1 MAFDGSGNA
10 GNTLTSAS
18 AYLKNWYINKGMLN
32 TLMYE
37 RDPFLMRIKRLPA
50 AQQVGGKKLIVP
62 FRLGRSP
69 SQSKDFTKAQAQA
82 KARTGARATW
92 ELDIDHDFGLSRVN
106 NQTIKASRN
115 DRGAFIKVLKDEAD
129 LAISSLAQKRCVSLF
144 AEKANV
150 AGYVSARAASTITLS
165 RDSQSV
171 AFDINDT
178 IEVRS
183 PTGVV
188 RAGGPWVIEKVNRG
202 TGVLTLDKPAGS
214 AVAANDEI
222 YKDGDYGQTALV
234 GLPQWLP
241 KSRTGLTTFNGVDRS
256 LDPERTAGFFKKMG
270 ASDTFDKVVR
280 SVAAQ
285 INWLTGT
292 NPTIAV
298 MNPLVEDVV
307 SQELTDKIRYDDAG
321 KGAAGKVGVG
331 IGGLSFKT
339 SKGPIEVV
347 SSSFCPTTDIYLLD
361 ESSIGLYYLP
371 GDGNNFVDFEYSTSG
386 SMFVDAYDSSGVEI
400 RCSSYGNLGVSHP
413 GTCGRIELD
422 TSKIPSIG

>member
-1 MAFDGSGNA
+1 MAFDGAGNV
-10 GNTLTSAS
+10 GNTLVSAS
-18 AYLKNWYINKGMLN
+18 NYLKNWYINKGMLN
-32 TLMYE
+32 RLMFE
-37 RDPFLMRIKRLPA
+37 RDPFLSRIKRLPA
-50 AQQVGGKKLIVP
+50 SQQVGGKKLIVP

-115 DRGAFIKVLKDEAD
+115 ERGAFVKILKDEAD
-129 LAISSLAQKRCVSLF
+129 MAITSLQQKRCVALF
-144 AEKANV
+144 ASKANV
-150 AGYVSARAASTITLS
+150 AGTISARAASTFTLS

-178 IEVRS
+178 LEVRS

-188 RAGGPWVIEKVNRG
+188 RAGGPWVVEKVDYAN
-202 TGVLTLDKPAGS
+202 GVLTLDKAAGS

-241 KSRTGLTTFNGVDRS
+241 KVRTGLGAFNGVDRS
-256 LDPERTAGFFKKMG
+256 QNVLRTAGHYKKMSS
-270 ASDTFDKVVR
+270 ADTFDKSVR
-280 SVAAQ
+280 SMAAQ
-285 INWLTGT
+285 INWLTGV

-307 SQELTDKIRYDDAG
+307 SQELTAKIRYDDMG
-321 KGAAGKVGVG
+321 KGAADKVGVG

-347 SSSFCPTTDIYLLD
+347 SSSFCPVTDIYLLD
-361 ESSIGLYYLP
+361 EASIGLYYLP
-371 GDGNNFVDFEYSTSG
+371 GEGNSFVDFEKSTSG
-386 SMFVDAYDSSGVEI
+386 SMFIDAYDAAGVEI
-400 RCSSYGNLGVSHP
+400 RCSSYGNFCVSHP
-413 GTCGRIELD
+413 GTCGRIELES
-422 TSKIPSIG
+422 TKIPRIA